1 VPRREPEDTEVIGR
15 DAELVIADAALER
28 LQAGVGGLLLVEG
41 EAGIGK
47 SALLD
52 TIGARA
58 RQRGLTVVAVAAE
71 PHESAQ
77 SLALAHRLLHG
88 IAVERARPDTR
99 ALGRTE
105 PSC

>member
-15 DAELVIADAALER
+15 DAELVIADASLER

-58 RQRGLTVVAVAAE
+58 RRRGLTVVAVA
-71 PHESAQ
+71 PSRT
-77 SLALAHRLLHG
+77 SPRSRWRSR
-88 IAVERARPDTR
+88 IACCTA
-99 ALGRTE
+99 
-105 PSC
+105 